1 MVKGIAA
8 NDVMKLLYEFDG
20 DLILLQEVSK
30 DLFAKIKQAYS
41 VNYA

>member
-1 MVKGIAA
+1 
-8 NDVMKLLYEFDG
+8 
-20 DLILLQEVSK
+20 LILLQEVSK